1 MLVYMPAPNI
11 AGELRALPLEYIIAA
26 PMEGAI
32 KAQSMAATHTLD
44 FVEKIGFKSEN
55 GRRVVNM
62 IDFVYGQGKTINAGS
77 MKGGFSD
84 DTKLSIPMLT
94 MLPIPFIR
102 LDELKIHFDFKI
114 DSIQENKSSSS
125 SGTSVEMSSF
135 WGLGPTVSGS
145 YNTAQEN
152 LDSTKRT
159 TNMVIDVRAV
169 QDKMPSGL
177 QNILDIFNE
186 MVTTQANKAKENTDT
201 QQPPPS
207 QEPVE

>member
-1 MLVYMPAPNI
+1 MAAPNI

-32 KAQSMAATHTLD
+32 KAQSIAANHTLD
-44 FVEKIGFKSEN
+44 FVEKIGFKSED
-55 GRRVVNM
+55 GRQVVNM
-62 IDFVYGQGKTINAGS
+62 VDFVYGQGKTINVGK
-77 MKGGFSD
+77 MQGGFSD
-84 DTKLSIPMLT
+84 DEKLSVPLLT

-114 DSIQENKSSSS
+114 DSIQEQKITTTKGISSE
-125 SGTSVEMSSF
+125 VKSF
-135 WGLGPTVSGS
+135 WGLGPTINGS

-169 QDKMPSGL
+169 QDKMPQGL
-177 QNILDIFNE
+177 QNILDIFND
-186 MVTTQANKAKENTDT
+186 MVTAKANKVAKEKTESNTEEE
-201 QQPPPS
+201 PPS
-207 QEPVE
+207 VE